1 MISKSTIKYIQSL
14 QHKKVRDEHNEFV
27 AEGNKLVTEL
37 LREKNI
43 ICKRIYALQSWVD
56 QLESFLSTE
65 LSSIIEIIEPFELEK
80 IAAYSTPN
88 QVIAI
93 FEKKEMQFQF
103 STQSNH
109 TLVLDHIQDPGN
121 LGTIIRTADWFGIQ
135 NIVCSKN
142 TVDIYNPKVVQSTM
156 ASLARVNVVY
166 TDLTDWLSKQK
177 SLPIYAAALEGTSL
191 NQIQANNESI
201 LIIGNEANGISDD
214 ILKLATQKITIEKFG
229 NAESLN
235 AAIATAI
242 ILHQFVANK

>member
-27 AEGNKLVTEL
+27 TEGNKLVSEL
-37 LREKNI
+37 LQEKNS
-43 ICKRIYALQSWVD
+43 ICKRIYAIQPWVD
-56 QLESFLSTE
+56 QLESSLSTE
-65 LSSIIEIIEPFELEK
+65 LSAITEIIEPFELEK

-93 FEKKEMQFQF
+93 FEKKEIHFEF

-109 TLVLDHIQDPGN
+109 TLVLDQIQDPGN

-166 TDLTDWLSKQK
+166 TDLIDWLSKQK

-191 NQIQANNESI
+191 NQIKANNESI

-214 ILKLATQKITIEKFG
+214 IMKLATQKITIEKFG

-242 ILHQFVANK
+242 ILHQFVATK